1 MATDGKVTIEFELE
15 TDGVKSDAE
24 KVKDILNDIGKADPK
39 IKFGVDDES
48 AREKIK
54 QISDDVRHLPK
65 EARTELRAIGDKAGI
80 EEFDKFLKLLPKEER
95 VKLLTDF
102 QDKGIVD
109 FQHALSQIPKEK
121 RSNVELNDNASEPI
135 RRIKKGIEEVPT
147 KHTTEFEADTEEAS
161 NHIDL
166 LGRAQQQAESKSTS
180 FTAALKGTAVGMGVY
195 KVAAKAASAVS
206 DQFTGAV
213 SRFDTLNNFP
223 KVMESMGAS
232 SNQANQAIKTLS
244 NGIQGLPTSLD
255 EVATTTQVFMP
266 LSKNANDAAKATLAL
281 NDAFLASNATTADA
295 SRGLEQY
302 KQMLANGK
310 VDMMGWRSIE
320 ETMPA
325 SLQKVAKSF
334 GITSGSTQELYNQ
347 LDSGK
352 ITMKELNDRF
362 IKLDE
367 GANGFH
373 QNALNATNG
382 IGTAFTNMGTRTKI
396 ALANVLT
403 GFNDMVKQLTG
414 NSIGGNINKITSQF
428 GNFGKAG
435 QQALEG
441 LGKWLKPLTPAFKT
455 LGDIIGTIF
464 SGAKD
469 VFGTIGGYIGALTK
483 PFRDSYSYAKPLNKT
498 LKEIAGHSTGL
509 KVLGGAIGSIVTGLL
524 ALRAIKTVVTII
536 KGLGLAF
543 KALGTA
549 MMTNPIGVVVVA
561 LVALGVAFLTAYK
574 HSKTF
579 RDGVNKT
586 VAKIKDWFSKAL
598 SAVKGF
604 FAGVGKFF
612 TGQLGWEKAI
622 GKEIS
627 KIVSTIG
634 KTFSKIGSTLK
645 KIGKAAIL
653 AFVYALALPVGI
665 GITIMKPLIKGITS
679 AISSLW
685 PRVKKAWQ
693 TAWNGLVTIAS
704 AIWKPISKPIQ
715 AGLKLVQSFI
725 SIGLKAITKLWQREV
740 EFWGTVTSTVWNTIK
755 KVVSAG
761 MKALESVIS
770 PILKSIS
777 NVWSATWNA
786 ISSFVGD
793 VWNGISKTGKKNFG
807 GIRDWMSDI
816 LDAISKKWS
825 DIWNGLASTFSGI
838 WDGIKSV
845 ARSGWNAIIGFI
857 NTGVD
862 GINSVIHFFGGKKDT
877 VPKLKKLVHGT
888 SANDRDE
895 LALVNDEGGDTYRE
909 AIVRTNGQVE
919 IPKER
924 NQLVFLNRGDEVIPA
939 KKTAELFGLNR
950 YAAGKKGWLSVAWDN
965 VKSWA
970 GDTFE
975 AIEDALKDP
984 LGVLTDLFHKGKNT
998 ATDIWKT
1005 VGDGAAD
1012 YLPKTGVEWFK
1023 KELQK
1028 LEDALIPPN
1037 PSGSGVER
1045 WRPYIEKA
1053 FKELHV
1059 TATEGKINKLLRQIQ
1074 TESGGNPTIPQQ
1086 ISDINSAAG
1095 HPAQGLL
1102 QFIPSTFNS
1111 WAVKGHHQ
1119 LLNGYDQI
1127 LAAINCL
1134 EHGGEGG
1141 WSNVGNGHGW
1151 MNGGWA
1157 DRPAIFGEVQ
1167 GEPELAINPVRQTAD
1182 HYILEAIRAR
1192 AAKSPNGFAAKLNQM
1207 IASQQQAGHQLVAAT
1222 PATMPTP
1229 TRNNNVNNGADL
1241 SGDVT
1246 ITFQVDSSE
1255 LARQTYPKYKMM
1267 KAQEIII
1274 RNNGGAIPVGNA
1286 MPVGGGH

>member
-1 MATDGKVTIEFELE
+1 MAADGKVTIEVDLS
-15 TDGVKSDAE
+15 TNHVQSDADQIE
-24 KVKDILNDIGKADPK
+24 KILNDIDIPTIKVKADGTNAEK
-39 IKFGVDDES
+39 EVVDV
-48 AREKIK
+48 EKLV
-54 QISDDVRHLPK
+54 QELPK
-65 EARTELRAIGDKAGI
+65 EKLVQLKAQAEENGFKTVQEYLRS
-80 EEFDKFLKLLPKEER
+80 LP
-95 VKLLTDF
+95 
-102 QDKGIVD
+102 Q
-109 FQHALSQIPKEK
+109 EK
-121 RSNVELNDNASEPI
+121 VVEIIAKDNASRNLNGISNNAENARI
-135 RRIKKGIEEVPT
+135 HMSNLKDVMFGTFLGNLLADGMKRIIEFLKEMTGQAIQSYDALTTFKSTMKFAGFDTSEIKKS
-147 KHTTEFEADTEEAS
+147 TEDLKEYSKETIYNVGEMS
-161 NHIDL
+161 N
-166 LGRAQQQAESKSTS
+166 
-180 FTAALKGTAVGMGVY
+180 TA
-195 KVAAKAASAVS
+195 
-206 DQFTGAV
+206 
-213 SRFDTLNNFP
+213 
-223 KVMESMGAS
+223 
-232 SNQANQAIKTLS
+232 
-244 NGIQGLPTSLD
+244 
-255 EVATTTQVFMP
+255 
-266 LSKNANDAAKATLAL
+266 ATLA
-281 NDAFLASNATTADA
+281 
-295 SRGLEQY
+295 
-302 KQMLANGK
+302 ANGVK
-310 VDMMGWRSIE
+310 NYTEVTKSLGNLVAVAGGGAQAMSS
-320 ETMPA
+320 A
-325 SLQKVAKSF
+325 SLALTQIVGAGKMYTGDWNQFINMIPGASKKIQDELKKNGAYTGNFRDAMSKGEITAKEFLKAINDLGNTKVAEKAATDTTKFSTAWQGMQEAVQD
-334 GITSGSTQELYNQ
+334 GI
-347 LDSGK
+347 
-352 ITMKELNDRF
+352 
-362 IKLDE
+362 IKLMD
-367 GANGFH
+367 
-373 QNALNATNG
+373 T
-382 IGTAFTNMGTRTKI
+382 IGTKGLTDTISNLGNVGYDVFDG
-396 ALANVLT
+396 LA
-403 GFNDMVKQLTG
+403 
-414 NSIGGNINKITSQF
+414 
-428 GNFGKAG
+428 
-435 QQALEG
+435 
-441 LGKWLKPLTPAFKT
+441 KWIKPLKPDFKT
-455 LGDIIGTIF
+455 LGKIIDEIF

-469 VFGTIGGYIGALTK
+469 VFGTVGGYIGALTK
-483 PFRDSYSYAKPLNKT
+483 SFRDSSSYAKPLNKT

-509 KVLGGAIGSIVTGLL
+509 KVLGGAIGSIVTSLL

-549 MMTNPIGVVVVA
+549 MMTNPIGIVVVA
-561 LVALGVAFLTAYK
+561 VVALGVAFLTAYK

-579 RDGVNKT
+579 RDGVNKVLAAT
-586 VAKIKDWFSKAL
+586 KD
-598 SAVKGF
+598 F
-604 FAGVGKFF
+604 FIGIGKFF

-634 KTFSKIGSTLK
+634 KTFSKIGSILK
-645 KIGKAAIL
+645 KIGKAAIM

-665 GITIMKPLIKGITS
+665 GITIMKPLVKGITS
-679 AISSLW
+679 AISKLW
-685 PRVKKAWQ
+685 PQVKKVWQ

-704 AIWKPISKPIQ
+704 AIWKPIAKPIQ
-715 AGLKLVQSFI
+715 AGLQLIRSLF
-725 SIGLKAITKLWQREV
+725 SAA
-740 EFWGTVTSTVWNTIK
+740 WNTIK
-755 KVVSAG
+755 KIVSAG
-761 MKALESVIS
+761 MKAVESVIS

-777 NVWSATWNA
+777 NTWNTTWNA

-793 VWNGISKTGKKNFG
+793 IWSGISKTGKKVFG

-825 DIWNGLASTFSGI
+825 DVWNGLASAFSGI

-845 ARSGWNAIIGFI
+845 AKSGWNAIIGFI

-939 KKTAELFGLNR
+939 KRTAELFGLNR
-950 YAAGKKGWLSVAWDN
+950 YATGKKGWLSAAWDN
-965 VKSWA
+965 VKDWA

-1028 LEDALIPPN
+1028 LEDALTPPN

-1102 QFIPSTFNS
+1102 QFVPSTFNS

-1119 LLNGYDQI
+1119 ILNGYDQI

-1141 WSNVGNGHGW
+1141 WGNVGNGHGW

-1167 GEPELAINPVRQTAD
+1167 GEPELAINPARQTAD

-1192 AAKSPNGFAAKLNQM
+1192 AAKSPNGFAAKLNRM
-1207 IASQQQAGHQLVAAT
+1207 IVSQQQAGHQLVAAT
-1222 PATMPTP
+1222 PSTMPAP
-1229 TRNNNVNNGADL
+1229 MLNNGVNNGVNL

-1286 MPVGGGH
+1286 MPVGGGY